1 MSVSGES
8 TPKILLRKVLE
19 FYLPGTEIVPV
30 IVRPNAERVI
40 NPIINTQCEGSLCMN
55 QWFLFCKS
63 DIIYPRWRCIFMDD
77 RYRERYRLLGL
88 KISLYRKL
96 RGFTQEEFAEKID
109 LSVSFISQIEANNG
123 KRIRGI
129 SLNTLFRMAE

>member
-1 MSVSGES
+1 
-8 TPKILLRKVLE
+8 
-19 FYLPGTEIVPV
+19 
-30 IVRPNAERVI
+30 
-40 NPIINTQCEGSLCMN
+40 
-55 QWFLFCKS
+55 
-63 DIIYPRWRCIFMDD
+63 MDD

-129 SLNTLFRMAE
+129 SLNTLFRMAEALEIPVSFFD

>member
-1 MSVSGES
+1 
-8 TPKILLRKVLE
+8 
-19 FYLPGTEIVPV
+19 
-30 IVRPNAERVI
+30 
-40 NPIINTQCEGSLCMN
+40 
-55 QWFLFCKS
+55 
-63 DIIYPRWRCIFMDD
+63 MDD

-123 KRIRGI
+123 QRIRGI
-129 SLNTLFRMAE
+129 SLNTLFRMAEALEIPVSFLIDDRSEPVYTDRYTEKLPH